1 MNTSAKP
8 PLILLS
14 AGEASGDQHAASL
27 FMELKKLIPSVQA
40 IGMGGAAMREA
51 GVEIR
56 YDSTSIA
63 VIGTVEVI
71 KHYAEIRRALTL
83 MKAIAIKE
91 KPDLLI
97 CVDYKEFNF
106 RLGKAAKAAGIKV
119 LFYVSPQVWAWRPG
133 RVKKYGAAV
142 DHMAVIFPFEVPFYE
157 AHNIPVTYVGH
168 PLAGKVVPTVSKADA
183 LQEFG
188 LNDLSPMG
196 KSPLTPLFQSGES
209 VCETGPIIGLLP
221 GSRANEIKRLLPVIL
236 ATVEQLHQR
245 FPDARFVLNQA
256 SSVSDKTLEPY
267 LANCKVAIKTI
278 QGRNYDVLQCCD
290 AVITVS
296 GTATLEVAL
305 AGVPMAIIYKLTP
318 ITYWLGRLLI
328 SIKFI
333 GLPNILAGKGI
344 VREFIQQDANAN
356 NIAMEISKI
365 VEDKDYANE
374 IRGNLRKVKEL
385 LGEGGGL
392 VKLAR
397 LAKEMLNANTQP
409 IAGERTPHIP
419 DPM

>member
-1 MNTSAKP
+1 MKSPDKVP
-8 PLILLS
+8 VIMLS

-27 FMELKKLIPSVQA
+27 FLELKKLLPEVKA
-40 IGMGGAAMREA
+40 IGMGGAKMREA

-71 KHYAEIRRALTL
+71 RHYGEIRRALAL
-83 MKAIAIKE
+83 MTSIAIE
-91 KPDLLI
+91 ERPDLLI

-106 RLGKAAKAAGIKV
+106 RLARSAKAAGVKV

-157 AHNIPVTYVGH
+157 AQQIPVTYVGH
-168 PLAGKVVPTVSKADA
+168 PLAGKVVPSLTKNAA
-183 LQEFG
+183 LKEFG
-188 LNDLSPMG
+188 L
-196 KSPLTPLFQSGES
+196 
-209 VCETGPIIGLLP
+209 ETDGPVIGLLP
-221 GSRANEIKRLLPVIL
+221 GSRSNEIKRLLPVIL
-236 ATVEQLHQR
+236 ETVELLAHR
-245 FPDARFVLNQA
+245 FPTARFVLNQA
-256 SSVSDKTLEPY
+256 SSVTDGMLEPY
-267 LANCKVAIKTI
+267 LANCKVAIKGFH
-278 QGRNYDVLQCCD
+278 GRNYDVLQCCD
-290 AVITVS
+290 AAITVS

-344 VREFIQQDANAN
+344 VREFIQQDANAP
-356 NIAMEISKI
+356 NIAAEIGKI
-365 VEDKDYANE
+365 VMDKNYASE
-374 IRGNLRKVKEL
+374 IRENLSKVKEL
-385 LGEGGGL
+385 LGEGGGSSR
-392 VKLAR
+392 LAS
-397 LAKEMLNANTQP
+397 LAKEMLLNL
-409 IAGERTPHIP
+409 
-419 DPM
+419 

>member
-1 MNTSAKP
+1 MSQALKPSARP

-14 AGEASGDQHAASL
+14 AGEASGDQHAAGL
-27 FMELKKLIPSVQA
+27 YCELKKLIPAVRA
-40 IGMGGAAMREA
+40 CGMGGAAMRAA

-56 YDSTSIA
+56 YDSTAIA

-71 KHYAEIRRALTL
+71 KHYGEIRRALKL
-83 MKAIAIKE
+83 MKAIAIEE

-106 RLGKAAKAAGIKV
+106 RLAKAAKAAGVRV

-142 DHMAVIFPFEVPFYE
+142 DHMAVIFPFEVPFYQT
-157 AHNIPVTYVGH
+157 HHIPVTYVGH
-168 PLAGKVVPTVSKADA
+168 PLAGKVVPTVSKAKA
-183 LQEFG
+183 LQELG
-188 LNDLSPMG
+188 LSAN
-196 KSPLTPLFQSGES
+196 
-209 VCETGPIIGLLP
+209 ETGPIIGLLP

-236 ATVEQLHQR
+236 ATVERLAQR
-245 FPDARFVLNQA
+245 FANARFVLNQA

-305 AGVPMAIIYKLTP
+305 GGVPMAIIYKLTP
-318 ITYWLGRLLI
+318 LTYWLGRLLI

-344 VREFIQQDANAN
+344 VREFIQQEAHAD
-356 NIAMEISKI
+356 NIALEIGKI
-365 VEDKDYANE
+365 VEDRDYANQ
-374 IRGNLRKVKEL
+374 IRGDLRKVKEL
-385 LGEGGGL
+385 LGDGGGL

-409 IAGERTPHIP
+409 TEGERSP
-419 DPM
+419 